1 MQDKNIEL
9 NQYDLS
15 LFEVQECHLVRK
27 KRETTCHS
35 AHQVYQGIRL
45 GPYHKLNK
53 EGIETS

>member
-15 LFEVQECHLVRK
+15 LFEVQECHLVRRK
-27 KRETTCHS
+27 QETTCHS

-45 GPYHKLNK
+45 GPYH
-53 EGIETS
+53 